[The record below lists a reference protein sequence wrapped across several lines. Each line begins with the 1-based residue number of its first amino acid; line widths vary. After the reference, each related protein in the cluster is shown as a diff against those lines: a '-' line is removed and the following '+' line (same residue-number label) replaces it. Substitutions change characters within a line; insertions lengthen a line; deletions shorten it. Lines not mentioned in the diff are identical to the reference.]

1 MRAAGE
7 RCRPFTT
14 GASYVNFQT
23 GDEGDERVR
32 ATYGAN
38 YDRLLE
44 VKRRYDPGN
53 LLRVNRNVRP

>member
-1 MRAAGE
+1 MRAGYD

-23 GDEGDERVR
+23 ADEGDERVR

-38 YDRLLE
+38 YERLLA

-53 LLRVNRNVRP
+53 VLRVNRNVRP